1 MPVGGKLYDGAAGA
15 IGVICAVLVFVVV
28 AYLLDKDDLRMATAR
43 LQRLRMVQRLRRLGR
58 RG

>member
-1 MPVGGKLYDGAAGA
+1 V
-15 IGVICAVLVFVVV
+15 VFVVV
-28 AYLLDKDDLRMATAR
+28 AYLLDKDDLRMATTR